1 MRTMLS
7 ARLTA
12 IVTLLVAALAPA
24 AVSGIQ
30 CWQCAAVDGRKCPDN
45 SNMVD
50 SPQVSFI
57 SRFVDKYG
65 DRLKAATVFRSYI
78 QAETCRK
85 LTQPR
90 KHISPDP
97 VILLPGARII
107 AICCKM
113 LSDVR
118 TTHII
123 PFYGNE
129 QCRTYFS
136 ARRVHHMEAGERFCD
151 PAERGRLRERVHGA
165 QDRVLDQVHR
175 SLLSGN
181 THSILSCI

>member
-12 IVTLLVAALAPA
+12 IVTLLVAALAPP

-57 SRFVDKYG
+57 LRFVINYG
-65 DRLKAATVFRSYI
+65 DRLIKAATIFRSYI

-85 LTQPR
+85 LTQP
-90 KHISPDP
+90 
-97 VILLPGARII
+97 VG
-107 AICCKM
+107 
-113 LSDVR
+113 
-118 TTHII
+118 
-123 PFYGNE
+123 
-129 QCRTYFS
+129 
-136 ARRVHHMEAGERFCD
+136 
-151 PAERGRLRERVHGA
+151 
-165 QDRVLDQVHR
+165 
-175 SLLSGN
+175 
-181 THSILSCI
+181 SIFRQTL

>member
-57 SRFVDKYG
+57 LRFVINYG
-65 DRLKAATVFRSYI
+65 DRLIKAATIFRSYI

-85 LTQPR
+85 LTQLR

-123 PFYGNE
+123 PFYGNFLFLNYKTLF
-129 QCRTYFS
+129 QQKLFPKLLNFNQFPLVLGCK
-136 ARRVHHMEAGERFCD
+136 
-151 PAERGRLRERVHGA
+151 LRK
-165 QDRVLDQVHR
+165 
-175 SLLSGN
+175 
-181 THSILSCI
+181 IYPC

>member
-1 MRTMLS
+1 MLS

-97 VILLPGARII
+97 VMLLPGARII
-107 AICCKM
+107 AICCKI

-129 QCRTYFS
+129 QCRTFFQHDACITWKLGNGS
-136 ARRVHHMEAGERFCD
+136 VILQNVVVFENECTAPKIEFWTRFID
-151 PAERGRLRERVHGA
+151 LYYQGTL
-165 QDRVLDQVHR
+165 
-175 SLLSGN
+175 
-181 THSILSCI
+181 T